1 MDNQKDL
8 LDSLFNDD
16 EQDSAETLYTETVSE
31 EIGIIPAPNRDNNGR
46 FGAGNTMGRINKG
59 KKTKTTNEMK
69 AWLMQ
74 FITDKTEDMY
84 EVWDEL
90 RPRDKAALFVQI
102 VKYVM
107 PTEGETAED
116 QTITIVMKPAEKKTY
131 E

>member
-1 MDNQKDL
+1 
-8 LDSLFNDD
+8 
-16 EQDSAETLYTETVSE
+16 
-31 EIGIIPAPNRDNNGR
+31 
-46 FGAGNTMGRINKG
+46 
-59 KKTKTTNEMK
+59 MK